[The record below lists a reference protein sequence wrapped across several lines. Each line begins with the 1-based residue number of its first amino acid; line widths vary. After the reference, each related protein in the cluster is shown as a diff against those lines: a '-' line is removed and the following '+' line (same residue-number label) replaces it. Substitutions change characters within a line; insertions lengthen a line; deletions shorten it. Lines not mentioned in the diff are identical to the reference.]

1 MHILKLHIM
10 TRTPEPNEEFLRK
23 ATDLILERVPEVKEE
38 ELKPILHDETCVYRG
53 FEVNEL

>member
-1 MHILKLHIM
+1 M

-53 FEVNEL
+53 FEVNELWAIN